1 MPEMMQRWTID
12 ALGRESLRLTN
23 TEVPEP
29 GPGEVL
35 AKVAAVSLNYRDK
48 LMIETGMGVP
58 LAFPFTPASDMAGT
72 VAATGEGVD
81 RFKVGDRVISNFMP
95 GWIDGR
101 GAGNAR
107 VPSYRTLGGELP
119 GVLAEYVAFPQ
130 DWFSRAPESLDDG
143 EASTLPVAGLTAWF
157 ALVERG
163 GVRAGQTVVVQ
174 GTGGVALFGLQ
185 IARLHGAEVIVTSG
199 SDEKLA
205 RAKTAGATHGINRN
219 NGSWVEEVYRM
230 TNDRG
235 ADHILELIGG
245 ANLGASIQAVAVHG
259 RISMIGLLDGLE
271 ISGPAVPLLLKF
283 PTIQGIAVGHR
294 RALEDLCRAVDHS
307 GLKPVIHRRYSF
319 SDVPA
324 ALADLDRGPFGKI
337 VIELG

>member
-174 GTGGVALFGLQ
+174 GTGGVALLASRSPDFTGPRSSSPLEATRSSHVQ
-185 IARLHGAEVIVTSG
+185 RL
-199 SDEKLA
+199 LA
-205 RAKTAGATHGINRN
+205 RRTGSIATTEAG
-219 NGSWVEEVYRM
+219 
-230 TNDRG
+230 
-235 ADHILELIGG
+235 L
-245 ANLGASIQAVAVHG
+245 
-259 RISMIGLLDGLE
+259 
-271 ISGPAVPLLLKF
+271 
-283 PTIQGIAVGHR
+283 R
-294 RALEDLCRAVDHS
+294 RC
-307 GLKPVIHRRYSF
+307 
-319 SDVPA
+319 
-324 ALADLDRGPFGKI
+324 I
-337 VIELG
+337 V

>member
-1 MPEMMQRWTID
+1 
-12 ALGRESLRLTN
+12 
-23 TEVPEP
+23 
-29 GPGEVL
+29 
-35 AKVAAVSLNYRDK
+35 
-48 LMIETGMGVP
+48 
-58 LAFPFTPASDMAGT
+58 
-72 VAATGEGVD
+72 
-81 RFKVGDRVISNFMP
+81 
-95 GWIDGR
+95 
-101 GAGNAR
+101 
-107 VPSYRTLGGELP
+107 
-119 GVLAEYVAFPQ
+119 
-130 DWFSRAPESLDDG
+130 
-143 EASTLPVAGLTAWF
+143 
-157 ALVERG
+157 
-163 GVRAGQTVVVQ
+163 
-174 GTGGVALFGLQ
+174 
-185 IARLHGAEVIVTSG
+185 
-199 SDEKLA
+199 
-205 RAKTAGATHGINRN
+205 
-219 NGSWVEEVYRM
+219 M

-271 ISGPAVPLLLKF
+271 ISGPVVPLLLKF